1 MVGFLYKNL
10 MNPDSE
16 NIDHMNK
23 RDLNQLKKRLEKE
36 LAELAAGKDCNLEG
50 LDYSE
55 GESPDLIDRAASVID
70 RSLSQ
75 NFCDRKNLRIHKVEQ
90 ALEDLKDGLYGIC
103 QSCGDDIAIKR
114 LKANPVAR
122 QCISCKTEMETRQR
136 LINS

>member
-1 MVGFLYKNL
+1 
-10 MNPDSE
+10 
-16 NIDHMNK
+16 MNK
-23 RDLNQLKKRLEKE
+23 RDLNQLRKRLEKE

-90 ALEDLKDGLYGIC
+90 ALEDLKEGLYGIC